1 MISNDEILAL
11 ALLLLGRSKGGGSSS
26 SSSSSA
32 AAETKPAAADDGLK
46 LVARAD
52 QASAKKWV
60 PLFVQQDVPPGAAD
74 ALARW
79 AGIESSGNPLIPSK
93 LDERGLLQVGPA
105 MFKDL
110 KADKIFTDADWD
122 KLISPATNS
131 EEHARMA
138 HQFANWLWKRAY
150 RYIKNPP
157 TDYISALWY
166 AKLYHQRPVD
176 VRDGGMHGPAALMA
190 RELADRW
197 KSDAKKMHRLRA
209 ANVVAWGTPEAP
221 TT

>member
-1 MISNDEILAL
+1 MISNDEILAI
-11 ALLLLGRSKGGGSSS
+11 ALLLLGRKGGSSS
-26 SSSSSA
+26 SSSSSKP
-32 AAETKPAAADDGLK
+32 AESKPAAADDGLK

-52 QASAKKWV
+52 QASAKKWI
-60 PLFVQQDVPPGAAD
+60 PLFVQQDVPPLAAD

-79 AGIESSGNPLIPSK
+79 AGIESSGNPLIPSP
-93 LDERGLLQVGPA
+93 LNERGLLQVGPA

-110 KADKIFTDADWD
+110 TADKTFTDADWD
-122 KLISPATNS
+122 KLIAASTSS

-138 HQFANWLWKRAY
+138 SKFANWLWGRA
-150 RYIKNPP
+150 RRHVKNPP
-157 TDYISALWY
+157 PDYISALWY

-190 RELADRW
+190 RELSDRW
-197 KSDAKKMHRLRA
+197 KSDAQKMHRLRA
-209 ANVVAWGTPEAP
+209 ANVVAWGTPEPP